1 MLEPRA
7 SSRKQDSRATV
18 YTSPSFQAV
27 RAAFTVPESTPS
39 WRAEARACW
48 DCQPSAPWSSF
59 MVTTTPSAPASWASW
74 AALPS
79 SSEDRETERMEEAS
93 AWGSS
98 GGVVSPSWEE
108 SGRAAGS
115 PSITVTLPGSG
126 VWGSD
131 CWEKGQWMRS
141 PSSV

>member
-27 RAAFTVPESTPS
+27 RAAFTVAESTPS
-39 WRAEARACW
+39 WRAEASACW

-59 MVTTTPSAPASWASW
+59 MVTTTPSAPVSWASW

-98 GGVVSPSWEE
+98 GGAVSSREV

-126 VWGSD
+126 AWGSD
-131 CWEKGQWMRS
+131 C
-141 PSSV
+141 